1 MLMTLPTI
9 SQTISKGEI
18 KTTVNDKGDTLVIM
32 NLEDA
37 KFILSDLL
45 QYEVTDSLLNIY
57 VERDS
62 LNTEKII
69 LKDDII
75 EKLNLQNSNCKEIV
89 TNLEEII
96 SNKDSEIVLKDDTIK
111 QQKKEIRKQKFL
123 KFLGLADFTKKIIV
137 RLVTKRFIRKRI
149 LIGYGNIYKRR
160 VKVIEK
166 HCNCYSL

>member
-1 MLMTLPTI
+1 MLIALPTI

-18 KTTVNDKGDTLVIM
+18 KTTVNDKGDTLVVM

-62 LNTEKII
+62 LNREII
-69 LKDDII
+69 TLKDGII

-89 TNLEEII
+89 TNLEKII
-96 SNKDSEIVLKDDTIK
+96 SNNDIAITLKDDTIK

-123 KFLGLADFTKKIIV
+123 KILGLAGSVILPIV
-137 RLVTKRFIRKRI
+137 TLLV
-149 LIGYGNIYKRR
+149 L
-160 VKVIEK
+160 
-166 HCNCYSL
+166 L

>member
-1 MLMTLPTI
+1 MLMTLPVI

-62 LNTEKII
+62 LNSEKIT
-69 LKDDII
+69 LKDEII
-75 EKLNLQNSNCKEIV
+75 EKLNLQNLNCDIIV
-89 TNLEEII
+89 NNLEKII
-96 SNKDSEIVLKDDTIK
+96 SNKDITITLKDDTIK
-111 QQKKEIRKQKFL
+111 QQKKEIRKQKFF
-123 KFLGLADFTKKIIV
+123 KFLGLAGSVILPIV
-137 RLVTKRFIRKRI
+137 TLLV
-149 LIGYGNIYKRR
+149 L
-160 VKVIEK
+160 
-166 HCNCYSL
+166 L

>member
-1 MLMTLPTI
+1 MTLPII

-18 KTTVNDKGDTLVIM
+18 KTTVSDKGDTLVIM

-45 QYEVTDSLLNIY
+45 QYEVTDSILNIY

-62 LNTEKII
+62 LNKEKIT
-69 LKDDII
+69 LKDGII
-75 EKLNLQNSNCKEIV
+75 EKLNLQNSICKEMV

-111 QQKKEIRKQKFL
+111 QQKKEIKKQKFL
-123 KFLGLADFTKKIIV
+123 KFLGLAGSV
-137 RLVTKRFIRKRI
+137 I
-149 LIGYGNIYKRR
+149 LPILTLLI
-160 VKVIEK
+160 
-166 HCNCYSL
+166 LL

>member
-1 MLMTLPTI
+1 MLIALPTI

-18 KTTVNDKGDTLVIM
+18 KTTVNDKGDTLVVM

-62 LNTEKII
+62 LNREII
-69 LKDDII
+69 TLKDGII
-75 EKLNLQNSNCKEIV
+75 EKLNLQNSNYKEIV
-89 TNLEEII
+89 TNLEKII
-96 SNKDSEIVLKDDTIK
+96 SNNDIAITLKDDTIK

-123 KFLGLADFTKKIIV
+123 KILGLAGSVILPIV
-137 RLVTKRFIRKRI
+137 TLLV
-149 LIGYGNIYKRR
+149 L
-160 VKVIEK
+160 
-166 HCNCYSL
+166 L